1 MYATT
6 KQHLRTHGCHSTAAG
21 KKFDSSALASESEN
35 YAALGEREREREG
48 GRGAERGRERERER
62 EGGRVM
68 E

>member
-1 MYATT
+1 
-6 KQHLRTHGCHSTAAG
+6 LRTHGCHSTAAG

-35 YAALGEREREREG
+35 YAALGERERGGAGG